1 MKSWRTRVAGAV
13 FWTELLCGASVVAWL
28 YVAGNPVAEARQTI
42 LLIASAITA
51 LAILF
56 PALRPW
62 PSLRQNLLWIV
73 TLLVIEGVLIIQK
86 TQSWQARTAWMDL
99 AFVLAAV
106 AACENRAGTIVAG
119 LLCGVEVFLYERIFA
134 GQTVFLSLAE
144 TVLTFA
150 LAAILI
156 RSLQHQADIRRA
168 LGAEREKTRTDEMTG
183 LLNTIAFE
191 ECRPGQNY
199 ALAICHIDHFKDIN
213 DTYGH
218 QAGDNALAY
227 VGNVLAQQCPDGMA
241 YRLLG
246 KEYVI
251 VLPDQTVDEL
261 AERVKQAGKWL
272 GERALRLGDGTTVP
286 MTLSAGIGTGNARE
300 RAMDVKERTQSTLL
314 AAKEMG
320 GGHTRV
326 AREVGTLATL
336 RVG

>member
-42 LLIASAITA
+42 LLIASAMMA

-62 PSLRQNLLWIV
+62 PWIRQNMLWAV
-73 TLLVIEGVLIIQK
+73 TLLVIEGVLLIQRM
-86 TQSWQARTAWMDL
+86 QPWQARTAWMDL

-106 AACENRAGTIVAG
+106 AACENRVGTIITGA
-119 LLCGVEVFLYERIFA
+119 LCGTEVFLYEYILA

-144 TVLTFA
+144 AVLMWV

-156 RSLQHQADIRRA
+156 RSLQHQADIRRS
-168 LGAEREKTRTDEMTG
+168 LGVEREKTRTDEMTG
-183 LLNTIAFE
+183 LLNAIAFE
-191 ECRPGQNY
+191 ELRPNQGY

-218 QAGDNALAY
+218 EAGDSALAF
-227 VGNVLAQQCPDGMA
+227 VGHVLGRMCSDGKA

-246 KEYVI
+246 KEYVL
-251 VLPDQTVDEL
+251 VLPGRSVDEL
-261 AERVKQAGKWL
+261 ARRVTQAGEWL
-272 GERALRLGDGTTVP
+272 RDQALRLGDGTSVP
-286 MTLSAGIGTGNARE
+286 MTLSAGIGAGDARE
-300 RAMDVKERTQSTLL
+300 PAVDVKERTQSTLL
-314 AAKEMG
+314 AAKEKG
-320 GGHTRV
+320 GGQIGI
-326 AREVGTLATL
+326 AREVDVLAAL